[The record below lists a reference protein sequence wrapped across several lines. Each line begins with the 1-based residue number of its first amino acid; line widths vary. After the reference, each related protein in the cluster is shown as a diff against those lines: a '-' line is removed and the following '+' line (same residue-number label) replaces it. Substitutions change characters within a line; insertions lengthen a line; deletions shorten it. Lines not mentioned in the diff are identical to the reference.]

1 MTDAALTMA
10 LNAGTEIERLSKLAR
25 ELAEKI
31 KVHRDLLAQR
41 SMTVPEGAV
50 EQLHNVSRALDQMR
64 EELESAQVELHQL
77 RGLARIT
84 ELINSTLD
92 LGLVLDDVIDTA
104 ISLTGAER
112 GYILKDPTTGA
123 LDFRVARDNQQRT
136 PAENEFVVSR
146 TIVERVAQQGEL
158 VVTNNAS
165 EDMRFSSVDSIA
177 GFVLRSILCVPLKR
191 KDEVIGVIYTDN
203 RAKQG
208 LFGERE
214 KRLITGFANQAAV
227 AIENARLFERVRSNL
242 AEVTALKDFMDDVF
256 ASIASGVITT
266 DGQDRI
272 TTVNAAA
279 ARILGIQPEQAVGQ
293 SLWSILPSLYEGFA
307 RLVSEVREHN
317 VGKTVEVDPVL
328 DHRGQVSLNIK
339 LSPLQ
344 DTAQITQGV
353 AIVLDDLT
361 ELKQRQAQLNAVKV
375 YLPPQMVDNIKTI
388 DELELG
394 GVERE
399 VSIVF
404 CDVRGFTKFSESF
417 EMQPEE
423 VMETINR
430 YLSVG
435 TEAIHQYEGIVDKY
449 MGDAIVGLYSTQL
462 NPQTDHA
469 LRAVYAALTMAQHVE
484 ALHEVLPP
492 DRRLFYGIG
501 VHTGLAVLGNVGSP
515 RRKEFTAIGN
525 SLQYAKLLQENALGG
540 EVIISEETYNLVKD
554 YITAETL
561 EPRKLKDQ
569 SSYSPIY
576 RVTGVVG

>member
-1 MTDAALTMA
+1 MSDSSTMA
-10 LNAGTEIERLSKLAR
+10 MNAGVEIERLSSLAHELSEKVKL
-25 ELAEKI
+25 
-31 KVHRDLLAQR
+31 HRDLLAQR
-41 SMTVPEGAV
+41 GMSVPSGSV
-50 EQLHNVSRALDQMR
+50 EQLHGVRQSLEQLR
-64 EELESAQVELHQL
+64 EHLESAQVELQQL

-92 LGLVLDDVIDTA
+92 LNLVLDDVVDTA
-104 ISLTGAER
+104 IALTGAER
-112 GYILKDPTTGA
+112 GYIVLKDPETGA
-123 LDFRVARDNQQRT
+123 LNFRVARDNRQRT
-136 PAENEFVVSR
+136 LAENEFVVSR
-146 TIVERVAQQGEL
+146 TIVARVAEQKEL

-165 EDMRFSSVDSIA
+165 EDMRFSTVDSIA

-191 KDEVIGVIYTDN
+191 KDNVIGVIYADN

-208 LFGERE
+208 IFGERE

-227 AIENARLFERVRSNL
+227 AIENARLFEHVRANL
-242 AEVTALKDFMDDVF
+242 AEVMALKNFMDDVF

-266 DGQDRI
+266 DGQNNI
-272 TTVNAAA
+272 TTLNEAA
-279 ARILGIQPEQAVGQ
+279 ARILGIPAGQAIGQ
-293 SLWSILPSLYEGFA
+293 SLWSILPSLYEGFD
-307 RLVSEVREHN
+307 RLVAEVREHN
-317 VGKTVEVDPVL
+317 VGRTVEVDPVL
-328 DHRGQVSLNIK
+328 EKRGQVSLNIK
-339 LSPLQ
+339 LSPLK

-361 ELKQRQAQLNAVKV
+361 ELKQRQAQLSAVKA

-399 VSIVF
+399 VSILF

-430 YLSVG
+430 YLTVG
-435 TEAIHQYEGIVDKY
+435 TEAIHQYEGIIDKY
-449 MGDAIVGLYSTQL
+449 MGDAIVGLYNTQL

-469 LRAVYAALTMAQHVE
+469 LRAVYAALTLAHNVQ
-484 ALHEVLPP
+484 ALHDILPP

-501 VHTGLAVLGNVGSP
+501 VHTGSAVLGNVGSP

-525 SLQYAKLLQENALGG
+525 SLQYAKTLQENALGG
-540 EVIISEETYNLVKD
+540 EVLISEETYQIVKAHVV
-554 YITAETL
+554 AERTEL
-561 EPRKLKDQ
+561 RKLKDQ
-569 SSYSPIY
+569 QAATVIY
-576 RVTGVVG
+576 KVTGIV